1 MSILTKTIFSACSLV
16 LLITSLPFIV
26 YAVGISQV
34 QGRPIAANPNQ
45 YTQADIV
52 KKWSQCS
59 EINPLFLESINP
71 WQAVYDLYRAD
82 IHSARPGH
90 RASWIVAKA
99 HNIKHHE
106 DGMANW
112 HLSGIALTIW
122 LSRNWTAEQ
131 LSATALRDD
140 LCK

>member
-1 MSILTKTIFSACSLV
+1 MSILTKAIFSASALV
-16 LLITSLPFIV
+16 VLIISLPLIL
-26 YAVGISQV
+26 YAVGLSNV
-34 QGRPIAANPNQ
+34 QGRPIAADPSQ
-45 YTQADIV
+45 YTQIDLA

-59 EINPLFLESINP
+59 EKSPLFLEPVNP
-71 WQAVYDLYRAD
+71 WQATYDLYKAD
-82 IHSARPGH
+82 FYSARPGH

-99 HNIKHHE
+99 HNVKHRKG
-106 DGMANW
+106 GMAEW

-122 LSRNWTAEQ
+122 VSRNWTAEQ